1 MTQYL
6 VAIHRPNDYDPLSA
20 EDAAMSRDIDVLNDE
35 MVAAGIRVFVG
46 GLQPISEA
54 KSLRLQDDGEV
65 SISDGLYLNTAEH
78 IGGFWV
84 LEVASLEEALIWGKK
99 AAIACRASVEVR
111 PFH

>member
-6 VAIHRPNDYDPLSA
+6 VAIHRPNDYDPFTA
-20 EDAAMSRDIDVLNDE
+20 EDAAMSRDIDVLNEE

-46 GLQPISEA
+46 GLQPISKA
-54 KSLRLQDDGEV
+54 KSLRRHANGEV
-65 SISDGLYLNTAEH
+65 LISDGLYLETAEH
-78 IGGFWV
+78 VGGFWV
-84 LEVASLEEALIWGKK
+84 LDVASLEEALIWGKK